1 MVTDEQVRMLM
12 KRINQEDTLK
22 VAAAKAGMNEKT
34 ARKYRKLG
42 KLPSQIKS
50 AHQWRTR
57 EDPFEEDWPWIEELL
72 EYNAGLEAKTIFEAL
87 QRMQPGKYQDGQLRT
102 LQRKIKHW
110 RATQGPAK
118 EVFFPQIYYPGEW
131 AESDFTRMNSL
142 GITINGIPFEHMLYH
157 FVLCYSNWETGT
169 ICFSESFESLSV
181 GLQNAL
187 WELGGVVKYHRTDN
201 LTAAIHPI
209 GEPEVFTDA
218 YRALTEHYGFTSIK
232 TQPYCPHEN
241 GDVEQ
246 RHFRFKKAVEQSLL
260 LRGSRDFGSREDY
273 EMFLRQLFAQLNSGR
288 QQRLREELKVLRKL
302 PARRQGDY
310 REINC
315 KVSQASTIR
324 ILKNS
329 YSVHSRLIGEEVTV
343 RIYAEHL
350 EVWYGQ
356 RQIERLPRLRGECGH
371 HINYRH
377 IIDYLVRKPGAL
389 ENYRYK
395 EDLFPSSQFRMAYDL
410 LREQHGVKVGN
421 KQYLQ
426 LLELAA
432 RQNETAVNEYLRM
445 LLHQDCPISFEIVEA
460 LVRSTQGPA
469 AVTDV
474 QVEPVD
480 LEAYDRL
487 LDFEEL
493 LAS

>member
-1 MVTDEQVRMLM
+1 MFL
-12 KRINQEDTLK
+12 
-22 VAAAKAGMNEKT
+22 
-34 ARKYRKLG
+34 
-42 KLPSQIKS
+42 
-50 AHQWRTR
+50 
-57 EDPFEEDWPWIEELL
+57 
-72 EYNAGLEAKTIFEAL
+72 
-87 QRMQPGKYQDGQLRT
+87 GQL
-102 LQRKIKHW
+102 
-110 RATQGPAK
+110 
-118 EVFFPQIYYPGEW
+118 
-131 AESDFTRMNSL
+131 FT
-142 GITINGIPFEHMLYH
+142 
-157 FVLCYSNWETGT
+157 
-169 ICFSESFESLSV
+169 
-181 GLQNAL
+181 
-187 WELGGVVKYHRTDN
+187 
-201 LTAAIHPI
+201 
-209 GEPEVFTDA
+209 
-218 YRALTEHYGFTSIK
+218 
-232 TQPYCPHEN
+232 
-241 GDVEQ
+241 
-246 RHFRFKKAVEQSLL
+246 
-260 LRGSRDFGSREDY
+260 
-273 EMFLRQLFAQLNSGR
+273 QLNSGR

-302 PARRQGDY
+302 PTRRQGDY

-324 ILKNS
+324 VLKNS

-445 LLHQDCPISFEIVEA
+445 LLNQDCPISFEIVEA
-460 LVRSTQGPA
+460 LVRSTQGPTT
-469 AVTDV
+469 VTDV